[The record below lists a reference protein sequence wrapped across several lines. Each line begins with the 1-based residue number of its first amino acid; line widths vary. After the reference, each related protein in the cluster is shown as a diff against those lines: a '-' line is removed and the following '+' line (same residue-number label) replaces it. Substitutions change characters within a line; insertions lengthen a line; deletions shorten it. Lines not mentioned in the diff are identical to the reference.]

1 MVRVFTGQAK
11 AALLLY
17 WPDQCGLTN
26 LDRVYQ
32 TTDVADGRRGREQY
46 SNQPDKETHMMGI
59 AKKSLACWAAAAATM
74 LSMTWASTASA
85 HDDADDP
92 ALRAAIEHA
101 ERSAPPGKR
110 PIVETHI
117 HLWQV
122 TRPGGVPW
130 PTPAEG
136 PIFRD
141 VLPAEYTAIA
151 RANGVVTAG
160 IVEASG
166 IVEDNQ
172 WILDLIRH
180 DRFFSFFVGNLE
192 IGASTFALD
201 LARFARDPRFVG
213 IRGYLTGPAE
223 GITLSTAQLDSL
235 RDLARRGMTLDIISR
250 GTKNPKDQVQAL
262 CTAVPGLRIIIDH
275 LGGAKGPPPV
285 DSTWELEIRRLA
297 DACPNLYMKFS
308 SFYDMYAPGDVVFP
322 TPTDLASYK
331 AHFDVLMTA
340 FGSDRLIWGS
350 NWPVISLH
358 GTFEAQ
364 IAIAEEYLAAF
375 GTGVRDKVMFKN
387 ALSFYR
393 KKPERQHRN

>member
-1 MVRVFTGQAK
+1 MKATVRKGFV
-11 AALLLY
+11 
-17 WPDQCGLTN
+17 
-26 LDRVYQ
+26 
-32 TTDVADGRRGREQY
+32 
-46 SNQPDKETHMMGI
+46 
-59 AKKSLACWAAAAATM
+59 CWAAAAAAL
-74 LSMTWASTASA
+74 LSMTWAPARA
-85 HDDADDP
+85 HDDTGDR
-92 ALRAAIEHA
+92 ALRTAIENA

-117 HLWQV
+117 HFWQV

-141 VLPAEYTAIA
+141 VLPPEYSAFA

-172 WILDLIRH
+172 WILDLVRH
-180 DRFFSFFVGNLE
+180 DRFYSFFVGNLE
-192 IGASTFALD
+192 IGASTFARD
-201 LARFARDPRFVG
+201 LARFARDPRWVG

-223 GITLSTAQLDSL
+223 GITLSPAQLASL

-262 CTAVPGLRIIIDH
+262 CTAVPDLRIIIDH

-285 DSTWELEIRRLA
+285 DPTWELEIRRVA
-297 DACPNLYMKFS
+297 DVCPNLYMKFS

-322 TPTDLASYK
+322 SPTDLGAYK

-340 FGSDRLIWGS
+340 FGADRLVWGS
-350 NWPVISLH
+350 NWPVTNLH

-364 IAIAEEYLAAF
+364 IAIAEEYLAPF
-375 GTGVRDKVMFKN
+375 GTAVRDKVMFKN
-387 ALSFYR
+387 ALAFYR
-393 KKPERQHRN
+393 RHKPERHHHD

>member
-1 MVRVFTGQAK
+1 MTRTLRNG
-11 AALLLY
+11 
-17 WPDQCGLTN
+17 
-26 LDRVYQ
+26 
-32 TTDVADGRRGREQY
+32 
-46 SNQPDKETHMMGI
+46 
-59 AKKSLACWAAAAATM
+59 LACWAAAAAAVLGVVCT
-74 LSMTWASTASA
+74 
-85 HDDADDP
+85 P
-92 ALRAAIEHA
+92 AARAQDGAGDRALGAAIEHA
-101 ERSAPPGKR
+101 ERSAAAGKR
-110 PIVETHI
+110 PIVDTHI
-117 HLWQV
+117 HFWQV

-141 VLPAEYTAIA
+141 VMPPEYTAIA
-151 RANGVVTAG
+151 RANGLVKAV

-172 WILDLIRH
+172 WILDLVRH
-180 DRFFSFFVGNLE
+180 DRLYPAFVGNLE
-192 IGASTFALD
+192 IGAPSFAAD

-223 GITLSTAQLDSL
+223 GITLSPAQLTSL

-262 CTAVPGLRIIIDH
+262 CTAVPDLRIIIDH

-285 DSTWELEIRRLA
+285 DPTWELEIRRLA
-297 DACPNLYMKFS
+297 DVCPNLHMKFS

-322 TPTDLASYK
+322 SPTDLASYK

-340 FGSDRLIWGS
+340 FGADRLVWGS
-350 NWPVISLH
+350 NWPVITLH

-364 IAIAEEYLAAF
+364 IAIAEEYLAPF
-375 GTGVRDKVMFKN
+375 GTRVRDKVMFRN
-387 ALSFYR
+387 ALAFYR
-393 KKPERQHRN
+393 RHRP

>member
-1 MVRVFTGQAK
+1 ME
-11 AALLLY
+11 
-17 WPDQCGLTN
+17 
-26 LDRVYQ
+26 
-32 TTDVADGRRGREQY
+32 TTRKGFV
-46 SNQPDKETHMMGI
+46 
-59 AKKSLACWAAAAATM
+59 CWAAAVAAV
-74 LSMTWASTASA
+74 LSMTWGPAARA
-85 HDDADDP
+85 HDDGDGDDG
-92 ALRAAIEHA
+92 ALRAAIERA
-101 ERSAPPGKR
+101 EHGAPPGRR
-110 PIVETHI
+110 PIVEGHI
-117 HLWQV
+117 HFYQV

-141 VLPAEYTAIA
+141 VLPPEYNRIA

-172 WILDLIRH
+172 WILDLVRH
-180 DRFFSFFVGNLE
+180 DPFYSFFVGNLE
-192 IGASTFALD
+192 IGAPTFAHD

-223 GITLSTAQLDSL
+223 GITLSPAQLASL

-262 CTAVPGLRIIIDH
+262 CTAVPDLRIIIDH

-297 DACPNLYMKFS
+297 DVCPNLYMKFS
-308 SFYDMYAPGDVVFP
+308 SFYDMYAPGDVVFSS
-322 TPTDLASYK
+322 PTDLGSYK
-331 AHFDVLMTA
+331 AHFDVLLSA
-340 FGSDRLIWGS
+340 FGSHRLVWGS
-350 NWPVISLH
+350 NWPVITLH

-364 IAIAEEYLAAF
+364 IAIAEEYLAPF
-375 GTGVRDKVMFKN
+375 GTAVRDRVMFKN
-387 ALSFYR
+387 ALAFYR
-393 KKPERQHRN
+393 RHKP